1 VNSNR
6 PLCEHRA
13 NELGGSETRFSSPGD
28 GGILAR
34 MDQDLL
40 ELAIRARG
48 GELELALAMHHD
60 VPAID
65 WWRRTGVPEDMRALV
80 GALAGVAADSA
91 A

>member
-1 VNSNR
+1 VNSAR
-6 PLCEHRA
+6 TGA
-13 NELGGSETRFSSPGD
+13 GSGETRFSSAEHGC
-28 GGILAR
+28 ILGA

-48 GELELALAMHHD
+48 GELELAEAMHHD

-65 WWRRTGVPEDMRALV
+65 WWRRTGVPEEMRALV
-80 GALAGVAADSA
+80 GDLAGVPADSA

>member
-1 VNSNR
+1 VPGR
-6 PLCEHRA
+6 GCI
-13 NELGGSETRFSSPGD
+13 LG
-28 GGILAR
+28 A

-48 GELELALAMHHD
+48 GELELAEAMHHD

-65 WWRRTGVPEDMRALV
+65 WWRRTGVPEEMRALV
-80 GALAGVAADSA
+80 GDLAGVPADSA

>member
-1 VNSNR
+1 MIAGSVNSAR
-6 PLCEHRA
+6 TDA
-13 NELGGSETRFSSPGD
+13 GGSETRFSSARD
-28 GGILAR
+28 SSILVR

-48 GELELALAMHHD
+48 GMLELAAAMHHD

-65 WWRRTGVPEDMRALV
+65 WWRHKGVPEEMRSLV
-80 GALAGVAADSA
+80 AALAGVPADSA